1 MVRVWTARRKASQ
14 SGGQIYLHCQRE
26 HGIAV
31 GSSTDTFGSSSPT
44 VFFCLYSLDKPWKQT
59 RNILQHER
67 RKKKKNP
74 QDSQNKVALLLKL
87 CTNSHFLLMQNA
99 HTNVVHCEVVVQHQ
113 LRNVSRNATHWNIIN
128 GPVSEMWELKGAHI
142 KVQQQAWLFSAWANL
157 ICSINLAFTTQPL
170 NRRRTRMYSLK
181 TQLP

>member
-44 VFFCLYSLDKPWKQT
+44 DFFCLYSLDTPWKQT
-59 RNILQHER
+59 RNILQRER
-67 RKKKKNP
+67 RKKPKKKP

-87 CTNSHFLLMQNA
+87 CTNSNFLLMQNA
-99 HTNVVHCEVVVQHQ
+99 HTNVVHCEVVVQHFNYAMFHAMPLIETLLMGQ
-113 LRNVSRNATHWNIIN
+113 FPKCENSRGCT
-128 GPVSEMWELKGAHI
+128 
-142 KVQQQAWLFSAWANL
+142 
-157 ICSINLAFTTQPL
+157 
-170 NRRRTRMYSLK
+170 
-181 TQLP
+181 